1 MHTVEEIIREYKKL
15 DQIVGVD
22 TSELEIA
29 FSSRAVYQ
37 YGCCKYQQKKRK
49 VVPYKIL
56 IASFLREEEEAFWNT
71 VRHEYAHA
79 GSRSFDRKESGT

>member
-37 YGCCKYQQKKRK
+37 LS
-49 VVPYKIL
+49 L
-56 IASFLREEEEAFWNT
+56 I
-71 VRHEYAHA
+71 HI
-79 GSRSFDRKESGT
+79 